1 MCCRLFCGSDGLDAE
16 ALASFAKKGTDE
28 LIAFLSN
35 SEISEGALL
44 LKDNPSEFE
53 KWGNDRLC
61 EIVGGQSLSPFGPDP
76 IFLPITR
83 L

>member
-1 MCCRLFCGSDGLDAE
+1 MLSALCGSDGLDAE

-53 KWGNDRLC
+53 
-61 EIVGGQSLSPFGPDP
+61 
-76 IFLPITR
+76 
-83 L
+83 